1 MSKRDFRLYFEDI
14 LESTKKIE
22 GYIANLTYDDFVKD
36 NKTID
41 AVVRNLETIG
51 EAAKQIDEETKKKYD
66 DIPWREI
73 VDFRN
78 RIIHGYF
85 VIDYEIIWQIISK
98 DLPDLKQKVEKAIEL
113 YLKRKKKGTFLYV
126 SKETVVEEDKET
138 GDKKL
143 VTKVYNPYKKEE
155 R

>member
-1 MSKRDFRLYFEDI
+1 MSKRDFRLYLEDI

-22 GYIANLTYDDFVKD
+22 GYIANLTYNDFVKD

-85 VIDYEIIWQIISK
+85 VIDYEIIWQIISS
-98 DLPDLKQKVEKAIEL
+98 DLPDLKQKVEKAI
-113 YLKRKKKGTFLYV
+113 G
-126 SKETVVEEDKET
+126 S
-138 GDKKL
+138 
-143 VTKVYNPYKKEE
+143 
-155 R
+155 

>member
-1 MSKRDFRLYFEDI
+1 MSKRDFRLYLEDI

-22 GYIANLTYDDFVKD
+22 GYIANLTYNDFVKD

-98 DLPDLKQKVEKAIEL
+98 DLPDLKQKIEKAI
-113 YLKRKKKGTFLYV
+113 G
-126 SKETVVEEDKET
+126 
-138 GDKKL
+138 
-143 VTKVYNPYKKEE
+143 
-155 R
+155 

>member
-1 MSKRDFRLYFEDI
+1 MSKRDFRLYLEDI
-14 LESTKKIE
+14 LESINQIE
-22 GYIANLTYDDFVKD
+22 GYIANLTLDDFIKD

-51 EAAKQIDEETKKKYD
+51 EAAKQIDEETKKKYN

-98 DLPDLKQKVEKAIEL
+98 DLPDLKQKVEKAI
-113 YLKRKKKGTFLYV
+113 G
-126 SKETVVEEDKET
+126 
-138 GDKKL
+138 
-143 VTKVYNPYKKEE
+143 
-155 R
+155 

>member
-1 MSKRDFRLYFEDI
+1 MSKRDFRLYLEDI
-14 LESTKKIE
+14 LESINKIE
-22 GYIANLTYDDFVKD
+22 GYIANLTLDDFIKD

-51 EAAKQIDEETKKKYD
+51 EAAKQIDEETKKKYN

-98 DLPDLKQKVEKAIEL
+98 DLSDLKQKVEKAI
-113 YLKRKKKGTFLYV
+113 G
-126 SKETVVEEDKET
+126 
-138 GDKKL
+138 
-143 VTKVYNPYKKEE
+143 
-155 R
+155 

>member
-98 DLPDLKQKVEKAIEL
+98 DLPDLKQKVEKAI
-113 YLKRKKKGTFLYV
+113 G
-126 SKETVVEEDKET
+126 
-138 GDKKL
+138 
-143 VTKVYNPYKKEE
+143 
-155 R
+155 

>member
-98 DLPDLKQKVEKAIEL
+98 DLPDLKQKVEKAI
-113 YLKRKKKGTFLYV
+113 G
-126 SKETVVEEDKET
+126 S
-138 GDKKL
+138 
-143 VTKVYNPYKKEE
+143 
-155 R
+155 

>member
-1 MSKRDFRLYFEDI
+1 MSKRDFRLYLEDI
-14 LESTKKIE
+14 LESINKIE
-22 GYIANLTYDDFVKD
+22 GYIANLTLDDFIKD

-51 EAAKQIDEETKKKYD
+51 EAAKQIDEETKKKYN

-85 VIDYEIIWQIISK
+85 VIDYEVIWQIVSK
-98 DLPDLKQKVEKAIEL
+98 DLSDLKQKVEKAI
-113 YLKRKKKGTFLYV
+113 G
-126 SKETVVEEDKET
+126 
-138 GDKKL
+138 
-143 VTKVYNPYKKEE
+143 
-155 R
+155 

>member
-98 DLPDLKQKVEKAIEL
+98 DLPDLKQKVEKAI
-113 YLKRKKKGTFLYV
+113 GQ
-126 SKETVVEEDKET
+126 
-138 GDKKL
+138 
-143 VTKVYNPYKKEE
+143 N
-155 R
+155 

>member
-1 MSKRDFRLYFEDI
+1 MSKRDFRLYLEDI

-22 GYIANLTYDDFVKD
+22 GYIANLTYNDFVKD

-98 DLPDLKQKVEKAIEL
+98 DLPDLKQKVEKAI
-113 YLKRKKKGTFLYV
+113 GQ
-126 SKETVVEEDKET
+126 
-138 GDKKL
+138 
-143 VTKVYNPYKKEE
+143 N
-155 R
+155 

>member
-98 DLPDLKQKVEKAIEL
+98 DLPDLKQKIEKAI
-113 YLKRKKKGTFLYV
+113 G
-126 SKETVVEEDKET
+126 
-138 GDKKL
+138 
-143 VTKVYNPYKKEE
+143 
-155 R
+155 

>member
-22 GYIANLTYDDFVKD
+22 GYIANLTYNDFVKD

-98 DLPDLKQKVEKAIEL
+98 DLPDLKQKVEKAI
-113 YLKRKKKGTFLYV
+113 G
-126 SKETVVEEDKET
+126 
-138 GDKKL
+138 
-143 VTKVYNPYKKEE
+143 
-155 R
+155 

>member
-22 GYIANLTYDDFVKD
+22 GYIANLTYNDFVKD

-98 DLPDLKQKVEKAIEL
+98 DLPDLKQKVEKAI
-113 YLKRKKKGTFLYV
+113 GQ
-126 SKETVVEEDKET
+126 
-138 GDKKL
+138 
-143 VTKVYNPYKKEE
+143 N
-155 R
+155 

>member
-22 GYIANLTYDDFVKD
+22 GYIANLTYNDFVKD

-98 DLPDLKQKVEKAIEL
+98 DLPDLKQKVEKAI
-113 YLKRKKKGTFLYV
+113 G
-126 SKETVVEEDKET
+126 S
-138 GDKKL
+138 
-143 VTKVYNPYKKEE
+143 
-155 R
+155 

>member
-1 MSKRDFRLYFEDI
+1 MSKRDFRLYLEDI

-22 GYIANLTYDDFVKD
+22 GYIANLTYNDFVKD

-85 VIDYEIIWQIISK
+85 VIDYEIIWQIISS
-98 DLPDLKQKVEKAIEL
+98 DLPDLKQKVEKAI
-113 YLKRKKKGTFLYV
+113 G
-126 SKETVVEEDKET
+126 
-138 GDKKL
+138 
-143 VTKVYNPYKKEE
+143 
-155 R
+155 